1 MSSAIL
7 MYLSSKYQVADH
19 WYPAD
24 LQARARVHEYLGWH
38 TDNIRGIFGVPLW
51 TKVLGPLIGTQIP
64 EEKVERNLKN
74 MFESLQRLE
83 ENGRVTK
90 GRTLLA
96 TYVSQKHCD
105 LGKAR
110 ITEQTLSDLFPAWV
124 GGSFWLLSGLG
135 MDYTA
140 LDLPWGCVHHAW
152 AESPAMGSH

>member
-96 TYVSQKHCD
+96 TYPVA
-105 LGKAR
+105 LGYN
-110 ITEQTLSDLFPAWV
+110 LFEGRPQ
-124 GGSFWLLSGLG
+124 L
-135 MDYTA
+135 TA
-140 LDLPWGCVHHAW
+140 
-152 AESPAMGSH
+152 